1 MERCYK
7 ALPQRSGTE
16 VLILLLLDNAG
27 GRILDAGGQDSNQR
41 HLPVTRLEPFGFLM
55 RGAGFEPANR

>member
-27 GRILDAGGQDSNQR
+27 AGFSLTRPFRRAVLILLLLNNAGGRIRTN
-41 HLPVTRLEPFGFLM
+41 VTYR
-55 RGAGFEPANR
+55 